1 MNHFNFI
8 FADISMRGLECVTRR
23 RSFPFFN
30 VPGIAASGVFSN
42 GVEKKRE
49 AVKEEKKSANVSG
62 LIA

>member
-1 MNHFNFI
+1 MEH
-8 FADISMRGLECVTRR
+8 ADFL
-23 RSFPFFN
+23 FLFFLN

-42 GVEKKRE
+42 RGEKKRE